1 MTFKYLDK
9 VTLKERR
16 EVDPLVFISESI
28 EGIVIDETCP
38 NYYLVKFDI
47 YGPYWVDGA
56 HLKLLKNN

>member
-1 MTFKYLDK
+1 MTLKYLDK

-16 EVDPLVFISESI
+16 EVDPLVFISDNV

-47 YGPYWVDGA
+47 HGVFWIDGE
-56 HLKLLKNN
+56 HLKNK

>member
-16 EVDPLVFISESI
+16 EVDPLVFISENI

-38 NYYLVKFDI
+38 NYYLVKFNI
-47 YGPYWVDGA
+47 YGPYWVD
-56 HLKLLKNN
+56 

>member
-16 EVDPLVFISESI
+16 EVSPLVFISEGI

-47 YGPYWVDGA
+47 YGPCWIDGQY
-56 HLKLLKNN
+56 LKNN

>member
-9 VTLKERR
+9 VELKERR
-16 EVDPLVFISESI
+16 EVSPLVFISEGI

-47 YGPYWVDGA
+47 HGVFWIDGE
-56 HLKLLKNN
+56 HLKNK